1 MPRTATECSTGWV
14 PDRPAVAARIDSA
27 DMSGGLFLG
36 LGAAIAW
43 GLTDVAA
50 SIAGRRY
57 GSLRVLVTTQVVGVA
72 VLAGIGLVAVVVGGA
87 SPVLDPSMIVLA
99 SLSGIA
105 LCLGYLG
112 AFTALRIGPVSV
124 VSPVISAYGGLTVVL
139 AIVIRGESMTSVQA
153 AGAIV
158 ATIGVMLVGLVI
170 DEGWRSTRIAGPGVA
185 FAVLAL
191 LGFAFGTLL
200 IAEPTRV
207 LGFLPAITVA
217 RIVDSV
223 VAVALLVVALVRR
236 PGWAGQLLS
245 AEGHLVGRVRTWPAW
260 AIVLTAGLLDVAG
273 FVAFGIGL
281 ETSLV
286 WLVGLVSSFGPVFAV
301 AVAVLVLGERPR
313 PVQWFGMAAI
323 GLGIVLI
330 GLP

>member
-1 MPRTATECSTGWV
+1 
-14 PDRPAVAARIDSA
+14 
-27 DMSGGLFLG
+27 MSGGLFLG

-43 GLTDVAA
+43 GVTDVAA

-72 VLAGIGLVAVVVGGA
+72 VLGGIGLIAIALGA
-87 SPVLDPSMIVLA
+87 ALPVLDPSMVVLA
-99 SLSGIA
+99 GLAGIVA
-105 LCLGYLG
+105 SIGYLG
-112 AFTALRIGPVSV
+112 AFTALRIGPISV

-139 AIVIRGESMTSVQA
+139 AVVIRGESMTSVQA

-158 ATIGVMLVGLVI
+158 ATLGVMLVGLVI
-170 DEGWRSTRIAGPGVA
+170 DDGWRSTRIAGPGVA
-185 FAVLAL
+185 FAIVAL

-200 IAEPTRV
+200 MAEPARA
-207 LGFLPAITVA
+207 LGFLPAITIA
-217 RIVDSV
+217 RIAASVVGVTLLV
-223 VAVALLVVALVRR
+223 VAVARR
-236 PGWAGQLLS
+236 PGWAAALVS
-245 AEGHLVGRVRTWPAW
+245 IEGSLVGRAASWPAW
-260 AIVLTAGLLDVAG
+260 AVIVAAGLFDVAG
-273 FVAFGIGL
+273 FIAFGIGL

-301 AVAVLVLGERPR
+301 AVAVLLLGERPR
-313 PVQWFGMAAI
+313 PVQWSGMAAI

>member
-1 MPRTATECSTGWV
+1 
-14 PDRPAVAARIDSA
+14 
-27 DMSGGLFLG
+27 MSGGLFLG

-43 GLTDVAA
+43 GFTDVAA

-57 GSLRVLVTTQVVGVA
+57 GSLRVLVTTRVVGVVVLVGIVLVA
-72 VLAGIGLVAVVVGGA
+72 IGLGRALPGFDPSMVVLAGA
-87 SPVLDPSMIVLA
+87 
-99 SLSGIA
+99 SGIVA
-105 LCLGYLG
+105 CLGYLG
-112 AFTALRIGPVSV
+112 AFTALRIGPISV

-139 AIVIRGESMTSVQA
+139 AVVIRGESMSPVQA

-170 DEGWRSTRIAGPGVA
+170 DDGWRSTRIAGPGVA
-185 FAVLAL
+185 FAGLAM
-191 LGFAFGTLL
+191 LGFAFGTLI

-207 LGFLPAITVA
+207 LGFLPALTVA
-217 RIVDSV
+217 RIADSTL
-223 VAVALLVVALVRR
+223 AVALLAIALARR
-236 PGWAGQLLS
+236 PRWAVPLLS
-245 AEGHLVGRVRTWPAW
+245 AEGRLVGRAKAWPAS
-260 AIVLTAGLLDVAG
+260 AVVISAGLLDVVG

-286 WLVGLVSSFGPVFAV
+286 WLVGLASSFGPVFAV
-301 AVAVLVLGERPR
+301 AIAVLVLGERPR